1 MSRLKWDRPEERIYE
16 TGVDRGVLYILGD
29 GGEYSGGCAWNG
41 LTGVTENPSG
51 AEATALWADN
61 AKYLNLLSAEE
72 FGCTIEAYSYPAAF
86 RPCLGKA
93 TLTNGVVIGQQARKS
108 FGFSYRTLV
117 GNAPSGTDWSYKVHV
132 IYGCLASPSSVN
144 YTTINDSPE
153 AIQLSWEVTTTPI
166 KLDGMKPTSEMTF
179 DGPTYK
185 KRGLMNVLHAIEDV
199 LYGTE
204 TSEPAIPTP
213 QQITEIY
220 VYERYIRDS
229 DGETVLDSAGNPLLS
244 SVYD

>member
-1 MSRLKWDRPEERIYE
+1 MSRLEWDKPNDRIYE
-16 TGVDRGVLYILGD
+16 TGVDHGVLYLLNNGV
-29 GGEYSGGCAWNG
+29 YSDGCAWNG
-41 LTGVTENPSG
+41 LTAVTENPSG

-61 AKYLNLLSAEE
+61 IKYLNLLSAEE

-93 TLTNGVVIGQQARKS
+93 VIADGVTIGQQTRKS
-108 FGFSYRTLV
+108 FGFSYRTIV
-117 GNAPSGTDWSYKVHV
+117 GNAPSGNDWSYKIHV

-144 YTTINDSPE
+144 YATINDSPE

-166 KLDGMKPTSEMTF
+166 KIDGMKPTSEMTF
-179 DGPTYK
+179 DGPSYK

-204 TSEPAIPTP
+204 DSAPTIPTP

-220 VYERYIRDS
+220 VYQRYIRDS
-229 DGETVLDSAGNPLLS
+229 DGEDLLDSSGNRIAGA
-244 SVYD
+244 VYS